1 MRKVKVGI
9 NGFGRIAR
17 AIFRINK
24 ISEKF
29 EVVAINEIN
38 PDNNNIAYLLQYDST
53 YGRLDDKVTTDES
66 HLYVGD
72 NKIKLYHEAKIN
84 EVPWEELGVEAV
96 IDASGIRSN
105 LDLIEEMPE
114 CVKNVFITNSPSDF
128 EDYNTIIFGVNEDKV
143 RWDDK
148 KIISTSICDTIAMTP
163 ILNILSQGNE
173 IESGFLTTLHPW
185 LNYQNL
191 LDGPSVSWSLPGDIN
206 SHYALGRSSVQN
218 IIPKTTSAVSAAN
231 RVFPGLTNKIESFSY
246 RIPTSIVS
254 SATLVLLMKDNT
266 SLEDIKKQLE
276 EYESQQEH
284 KVVHTTYEPLTAV
297 DFAKD
302 EHSTIIDL
310 RWLKVEKQKLI
321 HLQYWYDNEWGYSSR
336 VVDSVEHIGKQY

>member
-1 MRKVKVGI
+1 MKKIKIGI
-9 NGFGRIAR
+9 NGFGRLAR
-17 AIFRINK
+17 TFFRINL
-24 ISEKF
+24 INEIF

-53 YGRLDDKVTTDES
+53 YGRLDEKVTADES
-66 HLYVGD
+66 YLYVAN
-72 NKIKLYHEAKIN
+72 NKIKLYHETKIN
-84 EVPWEELGVEAV
+84 EVPWEDLGVEAV

-105 LDLIEEMPE
+105 LDLIEKMPE
-114 CVKNVFITNSPSDF
+114 SVKNVFITNSPSDF

-163 ILNILSQGNE
+163 ILNILSQRNE

-231 RVFPGLTNKIESFSY
+231 RVFPGLTNKIKSFSY

-254 SATLVLLMKDNT
+254 SATLVLLMRNNT

-276 EYESQQEH
+276 GYESQQEH

-310 RWLKVEKQKLI
+310 RWLKVEKQKLV

-336 VVDSVEHIGKQY
+336 VVDSVEYIGKQY